1 MAKKLTDKMERFCK
15 EYLVDHNATQAAIRA
30 GYSKNTADKIGSE
43 NLRKPEIM
51 KRLAQLT
58 KPITKKLELTAEKV
72 LTEISHLA
80 FSNIKPFIDEEGNIV
95 PIHELKDSDAAA
107 ISSLDVDEI
116 TSGMGK
122 AKVSIGTSK
131 KMKFHNKLKAL
142 ELLGS
147 HLSLFKNEL
156 ADPYE
161 GQETNEE
168 YL

>member
-1 MAKKLTDKMERFCK
+1 MKKKLTDRQEKFCK
-15 EYLVDHNATQAAIRA
+15 EYITDHNATQAAIRA
-30 GYSKNTADKIGSE
+30 GYSKKTAGAIGTE
-43 NLRKPEIM
+43 NLSKPSIQ

-58 KPITKKLELTAEKV
+58 KPITKKLEITAEKV
-72 LTEISHLA
+72 LTELSHLA
-80 FSNIKPFIDEEGNIV
+80 FSNIKPFIDKEGNIV
-95 PIHELKDSDAAA
+95 PIHKLKDSETAA

-116 TSGMGK
+116 TAGV

-131 KMKFHNKLKAL
+131 KMKLHSKLKAL

-161 GQETNEE
+161 GQEPSEE

>member
-1 MAKKLTDKMERFCK
+1 MGKKITAKMERFCK

-30 GYSKNTADKIGSE
+30 GYSKNTAKEIASE
-43 NLRKPEIM
+43 NLSKLNIQERI
-51 KRLAQLT
+51 AQLT

-80 FSNIKPFIDEEGNIV
+80 FSNIKPFIDEGGNIV
-95 PIHELKDSDAAA
+95 PIHKLKDSDAAA

-116 TSGMGK
+116 TAGMGK

-147 HLSLFKNEL
+147 HLSLFKSEV

-161 GQETNEE
+161 GQEPSEE